1 MIFAAT
7 ATTTE
12 SEHAGSSRPFD
23 RRLDDTREFRERLRE
38 RDPDALKQFF
48 DLYFDRI
55 YRYVSR
61 SVADEHSAEDL
72 TQEIVMNIHR
82 SLPTYEPSRELEPW
96 IFTIATH
103 RVRDHWRSRHHREF
117 RRQVSVENDVVA
129 EQISVS
135 PNTDPERAELGQ
147 QVRAAIHQLSET
159 SRTTILLRAFEDLS
173 FEAIGRIV
181 GHNEVAVRKR
191 YSRALSALRQS
202 LEKTSAIL

>member
-7 ATTTE
+7 ATTKE
-12 SEHAGSSRPFD
+12 AEHAGSSPPFD

-38 RDPDALKQFF
+38 RDPDALERFF

-72 TQEIVMNIHR
+72 TQEIFMNIHR
-82 SLPTYEPSRELEPW
+82 SLPSYEPSRGLKPW
-96 IFTIATH
+96 IFTIATN

-117 RRQVSVENDVVA
+117 CRQVSVESDGVA
-129 EQISVS
+129 DQVSVS
-135 PNTDPERAELGQ
+135 PNTDPERAELAQ

-159 SRTTILLRAFEDLS
+159 SRDTVLLRAYEGLS

-191 YSRALSALRQS
+191 YSRALSTLRQS